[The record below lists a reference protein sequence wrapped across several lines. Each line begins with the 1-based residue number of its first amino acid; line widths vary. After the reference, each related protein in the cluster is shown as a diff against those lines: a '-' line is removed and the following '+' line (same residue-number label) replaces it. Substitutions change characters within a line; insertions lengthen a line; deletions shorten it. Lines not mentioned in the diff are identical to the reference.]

1 MQKRKKGRVF
11 NRSSSQRLALF
22 RSQARELILRGR
34 MNTTLAKAKELRPYV
49 EKLVTHAKSGSLA
62 GTRILTSRLATKGAV
77 TKLTKEIGPR
87 YKDRVGGYMRVVKM
101 PARKSDSAKMAILEF
116 V

>member
-34 MNTTLAKAKELRPYV
+34 MNTTLAKAKELRPKI
-49 EKLVTHAKSGSLA
+49 EKMVSRARVDNLA
-62 GTRILTSRLATKGAV
+62 NRRLLLRHLSPQVVNRLFKEVAPKYKERAGGYTRITKTG
-77 TKLTKEIGPR
+77 LRG
-87 YKDRVGGYMRVVKM
+87 
-101 PARKSDSAKMAILEF
+101 SDKAKTALIEF